1 MLQISPMSREM
12 EPVEPLDEPTQP
24 SGKGRRSVVFRV
36 LDLIQ
41 LVAAS
46 PQPMTLAEIGNQLKL
61 PKPTVHRLCV
71 RLEESKYLTREP
83 GRYRY
88 RVGPATERLAFN
100 AIRRGS
106 ASVQWRAILERLV
119 DEIRETC
126 NFTALAG
133 NEVVYVERVE
143 SRWPLRIHLETG
155 SRVPIHCTAS
165 GKLFLAMMEPERRR
179 RLLDT
184 LNLAAMTENTITTRS
199 RLEAEIAETAAR
211 GYGTDDEEFI
221 LGLVAIAVPV
231 TDPKG
236 RLVGAV
242 ACHAA
247 KARLDLNQ
255 ALQHLPRLR
264 AAAMDISRTLD

>member
-1 MLQISPMSREM
+1 MSQEM
-12 EPVEPLDEPTQP
+12 ELADPLAELVERSPGQ
-24 SGKGRRSVVFRV
+24 GRRSVVFRV

-46 PQPMTLAEIGNQLKL
+46 TQPMTLAQIGNELKL

-83 GRYRY
+83 GRHRY

-100 AIRRGS
+100 AIRRGA
-106 ASVQWRAILERLV
+106 ASVQWRAILEQLV
-119 DEIRETC
+119 DEIHETC

-179 RLLDT
+179 RMLDT
-184 LNLAAMTENTITTRS
+184 VTLSAMTERTITTRGK
-199 RLEAEIAETAAR
+199 LEAELGEIASRA
-211 GYGTDDEEFI
+211 YSTDDEEFI
-221 LGLVAIAVPV
+221 VGLVAIAVAV
-231 TDPKG
+231 TDAKG

-247 KARLDLNQ
+247 KARLDLPQ
-255 ALQHLPRLR
+255 ALQHLARLQS
-264 AAAMDISRTLD
+264 AAAEIGRTLD

>member
-1 MLQISPMSREM
+1 M
-12 EPVEPLDEPTQP
+12 EQTEPLAELQAEPLERG
-24 SGKGRRSVVFRV
+24 GKGRRSVVFRV

-41 LVAAS
+41 LVAAAS
-46 PQPMTLAEIGNQLKL
+46 QPMTLAEIGTALKL

-179 RLLDT
+179 RMLET
-184 LNLAAMTENTITTRS
+184 LSLSAMTEHTITARA
-199 RLEAEIAETAAR
+199 RLEAEIAEIARR
-211 GYGTDDEEFI
+211 GYSTDDEEFV
-221 LGLVAIAVPV
+221 LGLVAFAVPV

-247 KARLDLNQ
+247 KARLDLTQ

-264 AAAMDISRTLD
+264 TAAAEIGRTLD

>member
-1 MLQISPMSREM
+1 MSREM
-12 EPVEPLDEPTQP
+12 ELAEPLAEPIQRG
-24 SGKGRRSVVFRV
+24 GKGRRSVVFRV

-46 PQPMTLAEIGNQLKL
+46 PQPMTLAEIGSQLQL

-71 RLEESKYLTREP
+71 RLEEPKSLPREP

-106 ASVQWRAILERLV
+106 ASVQWRAILQKLG

-179 RLLDT
+179 RVLDT
-184 LNLAAMTENTITTRS
+184 LALTAMTERTITARAK
-199 RLEAEIAETAAR
+199 LESEIDEIASR
-211 GYGTDDEEFI
+211 GYATDDEE
-221 LGLVAIAVPV
+221 
-231 TDPKG
+231 
-236 RLVGAV
+236 
-242 ACHAA
+242 
-247 KARLDLNQ
+247 
-255 ALQHLPRLR
+255 
-264 AAAMDISRTLD
+264 

>member
-1 MLQISPMSREM
+1 MSQEM
-12 EPVEPLDEPTQP
+12 ERTEPLVEPTERG
-24 SGKGRRSVVFRV
+24 GKGRRSVVFRV

-46 PQPMTLAEIGNQLKL
+46 AQPMTLAEIGTALKL

-88 RVGPATERLAFN
+88 RVGPATEKLAFN
-100 AIRRGS
+100 AIRRGA

-179 RLLDT
+179 RMLDT
-184 LNLAAMTENTITTRS
+184 LALSPLTEQTITS
-199 RLEAEIAETAAR
+199 RAKLEGEIAEVAAR

-221 LGLVAIAVPV
+221 VGLVAIAVPV
-231 TDPKG
+231 NDAKG

-247 KARLDLNQ
+247 KARLDLTQ

-264 AAAMDISRTLD
+264 IAATEIGRTLD